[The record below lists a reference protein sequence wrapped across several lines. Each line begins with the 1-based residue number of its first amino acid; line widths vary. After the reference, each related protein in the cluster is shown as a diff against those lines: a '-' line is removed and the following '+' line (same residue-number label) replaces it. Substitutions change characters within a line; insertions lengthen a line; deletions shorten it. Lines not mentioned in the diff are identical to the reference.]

1 MTSSRKGQKV
11 KFTYCIV
18 CARFQDSVS
27 VKLQIFIIGDSIHH
41 YVLLSGKICKSM
53 RKIQNLIKTLKR
65 K

>member
-41 YVLLSGKICKSM
+41 YVLLSGKK
-53 RKIQNLIKTLKR
+53 NV
-65 K
+65 